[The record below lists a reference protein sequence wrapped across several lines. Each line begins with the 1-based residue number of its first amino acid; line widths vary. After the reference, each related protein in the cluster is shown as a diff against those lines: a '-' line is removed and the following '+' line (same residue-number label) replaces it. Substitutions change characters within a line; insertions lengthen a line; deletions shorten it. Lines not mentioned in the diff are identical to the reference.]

1 MRLHRS
7 IYASRRDFLMH
18 KRTNNNKIG
27 SNNNHHHSYPLI
39 ESTINSQKETTT
51 DVPTEEKISFPKRI
65 LIVDDDPDMTSVF
78 SIGLQDEGFEAYT
91 YNDPLEAL
99 LNFKP
104 HFYDL
109 LLVDINMPKMNG
121 FELCTEILKMDVNVR
136 ICFITAGETNIEVL
150 REVYPTIS
158 IGCYIKKPVTI
169 DQLIRR
175 IKAELD

>member
-1 MRLHRS
+1 
-7 IYASRRDFLMH
+7 
-18 KRTNNNKIG
+18 
-27 SNNNHHHSYPLI
+27 
-39 ESTINSQKETTT
+39 
-51 DVPTEEKISFPKRI
+51 
-65 LIVDDDPDMTSVF
+65 MTSVF

-99 LNFKP
+99 SNFKP
-104 HFYDL
+104 YFYDL
-109 LLVDINMPKMNG
+109 LLVDINMPEMNG

-158 IGCYIKKPVTI
+158 VGCYIKKPITI

>member
-7 IYASRRDFLMH
+7 IYVPRRDFLMH
-18 KRTNNNKIG
+18 KRTNKNKIT
-27 SNNNHHHSYPLI
+27 SNNNAHNSYPLI
-39 ESTINSQKETTT
+39 ESTTNLQKETTT
-51 DVPTEEKISFPKRI
+51 DVPIEEKISFSKII
-65 LIVDDDPDMTSVF
+65 LIVDDDLDMTSVF

-99 LNFKP
+99 SNFKP
-104 HFYDL
+104 YFYDL
-109 LLVDINMPKMNG
+109 LLVDINMPEMNG
-121 FELCTEILKMDVNVR
+121 FELCTEILKMDVNVI

-158 IGCYIKKPVTI
+158 VGCYIKKPITI

>member
-7 IYASRRDFLMH
+7 IYVPRRDFLMH
-18 KRTNNNKIG
+18 KRTNNNKII
-27 SNNNHHHSYPLI
+27 SNNNAHNYYPLV
-39 ESTINSQKETTT
+39 ESTTNLQKETTT
-51 DVPTEEKISFPKRI
+51 DVPIEEKISFSKRI
-65 LIVDDDPDMTSVF
+65 LIVDDDPDMTSIF

-99 LNFKP
+99 SNFKP
-104 HFYDL
+104 YFYDL
-109 LLVDINMPKMNG
+109 LLIDINMPEMNG

-158 IGCYIKKPVTI
+158 VGCYIKKPITI

>member
-7 IYASRRDFLMH
+7 IYVTRRDFLMH
-18 KRTNNNKIG
+18 KRTNNNKIT
-27 SNNNHHHSYPLI
+27 SNNNDHHSYPLI
-39 ESTINSQKETTT
+39 GSTTNLQKEITT
-51 DVPTEEKISFPKRI
+51 DVSIEEKISFSKRI

-99 LNFKP
+99 SNFKP
-104 HFYDL
+104 YFYDL
-109 LLVDINMPKMNG
+109 LLVDINMPEMNG

-136 ICFITAGETNIEVL
+136 ICFITAGETNLEVL
-150 REVYPTIS
+150 REAYPTIS
-158 IGCYIKKPVTI
+158 VGCYIKKPITI